1 MDAAYPH
8 LNKTRSVLNALD
20 STLSSFLELNGF
32 MKEKKGERG
41 KLVAFLFW
49 WDLGEYRGI
58 VDFLSFAVLVV
69 GVDYCCDNTCCQ

>member
-49 WDLGEYRGI
+49 WDLSEYCAV
-58 VDFLSFAVLVV
+58 VDFLGFTVLIVE
-69 GVDYCCDNTCCQ
+69 VD